1 MHQYLAEITLPVNA
15 SADYMHLIPQQRVF
29 IESMFKLGK
38 ITSYAL
44 ALDRSKIWATFFTN
58 TPEDAEKII
67 QKFPIAEYISYT
79 IHELAF
85 MNSMSTMVPAV
96 SLN

>member
-1 MHQYLAEITLPVNA
+1 MHQYLAEITLPVHS
-15 SADYMHLIPQQRVF
+15 SADYMHLIPQQRAYV
-29 IESMFKLGK
+29 EGMFKRGK

-44 ALDRSKIWATFFTN
+44 ALDRSKIWATFFTA
-58 TPEDAEKII
+58 TPEEAERII